1 MGPGHVS
8 HGDAQRRKQGDWK
21 DLLEEIPSYLSLGKK
36 QVARLW
42 LVRERKSSAEASPYA
57 KAGRHGGALGF
68 RESGSE

>member
-1 MGPGHVS
+1 MWKQAWSMMGPGHVS

-42 LVRERKSSAEASPYA
+42 LVQGEEE
-57 KAGRHGGALGF
+57 LG
-68 RESGSE
+68 